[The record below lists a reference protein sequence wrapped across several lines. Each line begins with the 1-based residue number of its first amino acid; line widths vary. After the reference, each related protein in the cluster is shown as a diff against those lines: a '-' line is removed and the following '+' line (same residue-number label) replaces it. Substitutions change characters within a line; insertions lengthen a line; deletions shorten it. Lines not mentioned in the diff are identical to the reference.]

1 MLFLTSLFSYSF
13 IQAPP
18 GDFRP
23 DYKSERGY
31 VDPYIG
37 WVWGVLTWDL
47 GRSSKYRM
55 PIGDLVRDRAVN
67 TVILI
72 GFTIIFTWAVAI
84 PIGILSAVKQY
95 SLLDYIFTFISY
107 IGSGTPNFL
116 LALIV
121 MFLLL
126 DQFGLNVTGLFSDE
140 YIRAPWSLSRLS
152 DMLKHIWVPV
162 IILGTDGTARLTRLV
177 RANLLDELSKPYI
190 DTARSKGLPEWKLIL
205 KYPVRLALNPVI
217 STAGLELAEVFSGSL
232 ILATVMHLPTLGP
245 LLLDS
250 LLSKDMY
257 LASTLLLVT
266 TSLVMIGML
275 ISDIVLSL
283 IDPRI
288 NIKA

>member
-67 TVILI
+67 TVNLI
-72 GFTIIFTWAVAI
+72 GFTII
-84 PIGILSAVKQY
+84 
-95 SLLDYIFTFISY
+95 SY
-107 IGSGTPNFL
+107 IGIGTPNFL

-140 YIRAPWSLSRLS
+140 YIRAPWSLSRLG

-177 RANLLDELSKPYI
+177 RANLLDELSKP
-190 DTARSKGLPEWKLIL
+190 
-205 KYPVRLALNPVI
+205 
-217 STAGLELAEVFSGSL
+217 
-232 ILATVMHLPTLGP
+232 
-245 LLLDS
+245 
-250 LLSKDMY
+250 
-257 LASTLLLVT
+257 
-266 TSLVMIGML
+266 
-275 ISDIVLSL
+275 
-283 IDPRI
+283 
-288 NIKA
+288 

>member
-1 MLFLTSLFSYSF
+1 
-13 IQAPP
+13 
-18 GDFRP
+18 
-23 DYKSERGY
+23 
-31 VDPYIG
+31 
-37 WVWGVLTWDL
+37 
-47 GRSSKYRM
+47 M

-107 IGSGTPNFL
+107 IGIGTPNFL

-140 YIRAPWSLSRLS
+140 YIRAPWSLSRLG

-177 RANLLDELSKPYI
+177 RANLLDE
-190 DTARSKGLPEWKLIL
+190 
-205 KYPVRLALNPVI
+205 
-217 STAGLELAEVFSGSL
+217 
-232 ILATVMHLPTLGP
+232 
-245 LLLDS
+245 
-250 LLSKDMY
+250 
-257 LASTLLLVT
+257 
-266 TSLVMIGML
+266 
-275 ISDIVLSL
+275 
-283 IDPRI
+283 
-288 NIKA
+288 

>member
-1 MLFLTSLFSYSF
+1 
-13 IQAPP
+13 
-18 GDFRP
+18 
-23 DYKSERGY
+23 
-31 VDPYIG
+31 
-37 WVWGVLTWDL
+37 
-47 GRSSKYRM
+47 M

-67 TVILI
+67 TIILV

-84 PIGILSAVKQY
+84 PIGIFSAVKQY

-107 IGSGTPNFL
+107 IGIGTPNFL
-116 LALIV
+116 LALIA
-121 MFLLL
+121 MFLML

-140 YIRAPWSLSRLS
+140 YIRAPWSLSKLG

-162 IILGTDGTARLTRLV
+162 IILGTDGTARLTRIV

-232 ILATVMHLPTLGP
+232 ILATVMNLPTLGP

>member
-1 MLFLTSLFSYSF
+1 
-13 IQAPP
+13 
-18 GDFRP
+18 
-23 DYKSERGY
+23 
-31 VDPYIG
+31 
-37 WVWGVLTWDL
+37 
-47 GRSSKYRM
+47 
-55 PIGDLVRDRAVN
+55 
-67 TVILI
+67 
-72 GFTIIFTWAVAI
+72 
-84 PIGILSAVKQY
+84 
-95 SLLDYIFTFISY
+95 
-107 IGSGTPNFL
+107 
-116 LALIV
+116 

-140 YIRAPWSLSRLS
+140 YIRAPWSLSRLG

-232 ILATVMHLPTLGP
+232 ILATVMNLPTLGP

-266 TSLVMIGML
+266 TFLIMIGML